1 MRQKNKNQSLI
12 IKQVK
17 GIYNKEKVEVVRM
30 FQNISRDDIESQ
42 NDEVKVNK
50 KINIKEIVGRLFAKQ
65 NMVLYIISFM
75 ISMVRI

>member
-1 MRQKNKNQSLI
+1 
-12 IKQVK
+12 
-17 GIYNKEKVEVVRM
+17 M

-42 NDEVKVNK
+42 NDEIKVN

-65 NMVLYIISFM
+65 NIVLYVISFM